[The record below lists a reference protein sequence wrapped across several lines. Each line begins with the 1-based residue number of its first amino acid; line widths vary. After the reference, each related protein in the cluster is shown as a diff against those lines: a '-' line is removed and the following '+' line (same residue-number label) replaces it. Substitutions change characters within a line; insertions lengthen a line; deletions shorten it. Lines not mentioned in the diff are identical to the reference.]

1 MDIAFFYI
9 SMVPN
14 SFFEKQE
21 IPAGK
26 IPAGTLNVAAINNF

>member
-1 MDIAFFYI
+1 MDIAFFYT

-14 SFFEKQE
+14 SFSEKQE

-26 IPAGTLNVAAINNF
+26 IPAGI